1 MTKPTVYLE
10 TSILSYLAAR
20 PSRDVIVLAQQQITL
35 EWWEHRRSDF
45 DLCVSTI
52 VVEEVAS
59 GNYDAAQRRLAH
71 LAGIDILEVTDEA
84 IELAARLLE
93 NNAVP
98 QKAAQD
104 ALHIAVACVNHIRY
118 LLTWNYKHIANATMR
133 EAINRI
139 CSEAGYDPPV
149 ICSPAELN

>member
-1 MTKPTVYLE
+1 MAGLD
-10 TSILSYLAAR
+10 SGLG
-20 PSRDVIVLAQQQITL
+20 IVQTL
-35 EWWEHRRSDF
+35 
-45 DLCVSTI
+45 I

-59 GNYDAAQRRLAH
+59 GDYETAQRRLAH

-93 NNAVP
+93 NDAVP
-98 QKAAQD
+98 QKATQD

-118 LLTWNYKHIANATMR
+118 LLTWNYRQIANATMR